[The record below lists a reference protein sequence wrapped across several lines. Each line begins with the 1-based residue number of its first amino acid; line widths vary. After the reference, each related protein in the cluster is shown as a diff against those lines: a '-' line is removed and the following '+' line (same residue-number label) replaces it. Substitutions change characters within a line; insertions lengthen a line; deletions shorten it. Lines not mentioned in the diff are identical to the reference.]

1 MWLLENWHY
10 LWTGYLLFS
19 SKWDKNVQKNTVQ
32 TTVILSSG
40 PGKTKKNK
48 RKVWLHVYL
57 SVVWFFFFYS
67 CGIFTLVWK
76 KTKHLTTFL
85 SLRGCCLTLGTNLSP
100 VFEPSLFFFAQ
111 NTLTPVVLTNRQV
124 CDDHVSSVVEINPGP
139 TQNRRTRWCNGLVAQ
154 RLWMFTGKTKDKTF
168 SHLINFVCFVLG
180 WGGVGN

>member
-1 MWLLENWHY
+1 MSKK
-10 LWTGYLLFS
+10 TQFKQQLFS
-19 SKWDKNVQKNTVQ
+19 VQVLGKQ
-32 TTVILSSG
+32 R
-40 PGKTKKNK
+40 KTKEKCDYMFTCQ
-48 RKVWLHVYL
+48 WFG
-57 SVVWFFFFYS
+57 FFFFTRAAFLLWS
-67 CGIFTLVWK
+67 EK
-76 KTKHLTTFL
+76 KNKHLTTFL